1 MAIRAYVCLLQ
12 IVCGFLVC
20 LCVVRLPGSSD
31 IPLWISARKE
41 QPGNPHQQ
49 AKLSSAAARCPA
61 FTPDALLLIRLSK
74 SRALLISFSISLLLF
89 PTATTQQK
97 GHLTQD

>member
-1 MAIRAYVCLLQ
+1 MLEVIDFFSQKHFERLSKIVTQKGISCGRKGLCVFAPDRVC
-12 IVCGFLVC
+12 VFGVC

-49 AKLSSAAARCPA
+49 AKTLQCSGTVPSLHPRRSAS
-61 FTPDALLLIRLSK
+61 D
-74 SRALLISFSISLLLF
+74 
-89 PTATTQQK
+89 
-97 GHLTQD
+97 